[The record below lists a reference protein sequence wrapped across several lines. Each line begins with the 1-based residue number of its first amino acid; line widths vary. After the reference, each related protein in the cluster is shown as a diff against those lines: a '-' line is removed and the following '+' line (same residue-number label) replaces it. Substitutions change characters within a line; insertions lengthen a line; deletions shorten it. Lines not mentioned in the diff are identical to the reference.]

1 MCKLTVAPSS
11 GYSVQAV
18 AFNEQDETQ
27 GSELTVDSPQADKT
41 YTCRVTQN
49 GASDDTADTS
59 VTLNVY
65 GTYLLSLNRSGLG
78 SIPSQGLDSTW
89 LAVSFIRSPYVV
101 SEMSWDRNKQPH

>member
-11 GYSVQAV
+11 GFTVNAV
-18 AFNEQDETQ
+18 AFVKGDETQ

-49 GASDDTADTS
+49 GAPADTADTS

-65 GTYLLSLNRSGLG
+65 GTYL
-78 SIPSQGLDSTW
+78 
-89 LAVSFIRSPYVV
+89 
-101 SEMSWDRNKQPH
+101 

>member
-27 GSELTVDSPQADKT
+27 GSELTVTSQQADKT
-41 YTCRVTQN
+41 YACRVTQN
-49 GASDDTADTS
+49 GAPADTADTS

-65 GTYLLSLNRSGLG
+65 GTYL
-78 SIPSQGLDSTW
+78 
-89 LAVSFIRSPYVV
+89 
-101 SEMSWDRNKQPH
+101 